1 MQPTPR
7 PLLSLVTGL
16 GLLFASTA
24 RAGGQTPDRP
34 VLPGFSLAGEDGPGS
49 HWRNPANLGLDP
61 DPGVMF
67 LFNER
72 VGGPNGDGGALGSD
86 LGVAMNGGPLGAGI
100 AYRTHGDGE
109 SWWTLSSGLGIALDE
124 NASFGARA
132 AWQLPGA
139 DHENQVLW
147 DLGLTV
153 RPTHWLGFAGVVQ
166 NLGEADP
173 VLGLRRRYGPGIV
186 FRPLGDRLL
195 LGVDALWQD
204 TDDMP
209 ERVIGANVRAELMRG
224 LLVRA
229 SGDET
234 GEVGVGLELLFGRWG
249 GGAFVRTPA
258 GDPGPTVASGYL
270 TTTDRERRIFS
281 TAPRVA
287 AFELDG
293 AYAYQPASGLLR
305 ARPGESYIH
314 LLERLKTAADDPG
327 LAAILLELDRT
338 PFSFAQLQE
347 MRDVLASAK
356 ANGKEVVVY
365 LHRATSNGAYLLASV
380 GDHVLLHPAAELDIV
395 GLSAEMMYFAGT
407 LDLLGVEARFARR
420 AEYKSGPEPLTRT
433 GSSPPA
439 QEQLDELLDD
449 LSGAWLTDVGAARGR
464 DVEDMRA
471 LVDEAPYTAERAE
484 ELDLVDG
491 LVYPDELEEKL
502 EELLSPRIEVDA
514 RYHARAETDGWQAR
528 RELAVVYVTGTIVT
542 GDSSSPGLF
551 GGGFTAGSDTV
562 VRQLDS
568 ARKDPAVKA
577 VVLRVDS
584 PGGSSF
590 ASEEIWR
597 AVDRVQRR
605 GKPVVV
611 SMGGTAASGGY
622 YVSAGA
628 DAIYAE
634 PTTVTGSIGVY
645 AGPVVD
651 ASELLDRI
659 GVGTEL
665 YTRGRNAAMFSISK
679 PMDDHEF
686 AALDRMVGATY
697 AMFKER
703 VADGRGMSADEVEG
717 VARGRVWSGTDAL
730 DVGLVDALG
739 GFHDAVARA
748 RSEAGIPDSA
758 PVRLVTYSD
767 RPGPGGEAVERGV
780 EVLAGALKL
789 PVAAPPPLPEEIQ
802 RMLHRGVFGDERVLA
817 MLPYELEIE

>member
-7 PLLSLVTGL
+7 SLLFFVASLV
-16 GLLFASTA
+16 AVS
-24 RAGGQTPDRP
+24 AGEAHAAGQTTDRP
-34 VLPGFSLAGEDGPGS
+34 VLPGFSLAGEDGAGS

-67 LFNER
+67 IFNEQ
-72 VGGPNGDGGALGSD
+72 VAGPNEALGALGSD
-86 LGVAMNGGPLGAGI
+86 LGLAMNGGPLGAGI
-100 AYRTHGDGE
+100 AYRSHGDGE

-124 NASFGARA
+124 SAAFGARA

-139 DHENQVLW
+139 DHDNAVLW
-147 DLGLTV
+147 DLGLTL
-153 RPTHWLGFAGVVQ
+153 RPTHWLGVAGVVQ
-166 NLGEADP
+166 NLGQADAN
-173 VLGLRRRYGPGIV
+173 LQLRRRYGPGVV
-186 FRPLGDRLL
+186 FRPFGDRLL

-204 TDDMP
+204 TDDTP
-209 ERVIGANVRAELMRG
+209 ERVIGANLRAEVVRG
-224 LLVRA
+224 LMLRA

-249 GGAFVRTPA
+249 GGAFVRAPSGA
-258 GDPGPTVASGYL
+258 PGPTVASGYIA
-270 TTTDRERRIFS
+270 TTDRERRLFS

-287 AFELDG
+287 AFDLDG
-293 AYAYQPASGLLR
+293 PYAYQPTGGLFR
-305 ARPGESYIH
+305 ARPGESYIN
-314 LLERLKTAADDPG
+314 LLERLKTAAEDPG
-327 LAAILLELDRT
+327 LAGVVLELDRT
-338 PFSFAQLQE
+338 PFSFAQIQE
-347 MRDVLASAK
+347 LRQVLETAK
-356 ANGKEVVVY
+356 ANDKKVIVY

-407 LDLLGVEARFARR
+407 LDLLGVEARYARR
-420 AEYKSGPEPLTRT
+420 AEYKSGPEPMTRT

-439 QEQLDELLDD
+439 QEQLEALLDD
-449 LSGAWLTDVGAARGR
+449 LSAAWMADVGAARGR
-464 DVEDMRA
+464 DEAAMRA
-471 LVDEAPYTAERAE
+471 LVDEAPYTAARAE

-491 LVYPDELEEKL
+491 LVYPDELEETL
-502 EELLSPRIEVDA
+502 EELFSPRLEVDE
-514 RYHARAETDGWQAR
+514 RYHARSETEGWQAR
-528 RELAVVYVTGTIVT
+528 RELAVIYVTGTIVS
-542 GDSSSPGLF
+542 GSSSAPGLF

-562 VRQLDS
+562 VRQLDA

-645 AGPVVD
+645 AGPVID

-697 AMFKER
+697 DMFKER
-703 VADGRGMSADEVEG
+703 VADGRGMNADEVEE

-748 RSEAGIPDSA
+748 RSEAGVPEGA
-758 PVRLVTYSD
+758 HVRLVTYGD
-767 RPGPGGEAVERGV
+767 RMGPGGEAVERSV
-780 EVLAGALKL
+780 QAVASALEL
-789 PVAAPPPLPEEIQ
+789 PRASPPPLPEEIQ
-802 RMLHRGVFGDERVLA
+802 RMLRRGVFGEERVLT